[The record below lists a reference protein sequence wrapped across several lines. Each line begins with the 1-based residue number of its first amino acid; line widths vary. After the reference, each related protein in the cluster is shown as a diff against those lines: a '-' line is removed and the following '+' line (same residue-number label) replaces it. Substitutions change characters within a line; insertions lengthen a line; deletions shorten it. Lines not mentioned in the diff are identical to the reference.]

1 DLGVVRVVVELVGVT
16 AATPG
21 PGVLDGGVEGGPGE
35 VESGPASFGIDDLAL
50 QPHQEAQALRVSLEA
65 SAVPGHLVQSSF
77 PVVTEGWMS
86 QVVGQAG
93 RLHQVGVTTQ
103 RPTEFPADL
112 GAFQGVGQ
120 AGTRK

>member
-1 DLGVVRVVVELVGVT
+1 HGVCPVHDRGLEARPAGRCVPTHPGKDRGVVRVVVELVGVT

-86 QVVGQAG
+86 QVV
-93 RLHQVGVTTQ
+93 
-103 RPTEFPADL
+103 
-112 GAFQGVGQ
+112 
-120 AGTRK
+120 